1 MELSE
6 VLWSSVKP
14 CGAQGSPVEL
24 SEAPVELSE
33 APVELSEALWSSVL
47 GQNLGHPPH
56 RHTPNCAK
64 ISARMSC
71 NSFHAIP
78 TIWDHQIAQKSDFG
92 HFWTILALFWAL
104 RGLKFGTPPAQTH
117 SQLCQNLIQDVL

>member
-64 ISARMSC
+64 TSARMSY
-71 NSFHAIP
+71 NLFHDIP
-78 TIWDHQIAQKSDFG
+78 TVWAHQSAHSQ
-92 HFWTILALFWAL
+92 ILAIFVPFWPFLGAPGPKL
-104 RGLKFGTPPAQTH
+104 GRRLHAQ
-117 SQLCQNLIQDVL
+117 LGRNFNQDVL